1 MLTFQRYSNSD
12 LAAAIKADDDS
23 AMADVEDVEQHAHA
37 HVADVEGDETDEQQ
51 FISPETEIK
60 ELMLQLQVQV

>member
-37 HVADVEGDETDEQQ
+37 HVADVEEDETDEQQ